1 MTKPYFV
8 IDNNILISRLLLPNS
23 IPAQA
28 VRLAS
33 EKGILLISEETL
45 QELTTVFER
54 RKFDKYVSVD
64 ERKEFIR
71 KLEII
76 AQKIEIIKNI
86 KVCRDRKDDK
96 FIELAINGKAGVI
109 ITGDEDLLVLN
120 NFERIEICNVSI
132 TTGKIGGCQKLQ
144 NLV

>member
-54 RKFDKYVSVD
+54 RKFDKYVSVE

-76 AQKIEIIKNI
+76 AQKIEIIENI

-120 NFERIEICNVSI
+120 NFEGIEILIPKDFVTKFS
-132 TTGKIGGCQKLQ
+132 
-144 NLV
+144 

>member
-33 EKGILLISEETL
+33 EKGILLISDETL

-54 RKFDKYVSVD
+54 RKFDKYVSVE
-64 ERKEFIR
+64 ERKEGSIR
-71 KLEII
+71 
-76 AQKIEIIKNI
+76 
-86 KVCRDRKDDK
+86 VWH
-96 FIELAINGKAGVI
+96 
-109 ITGDEDLLVLN
+109 
-120 NFERIEICNVSI
+120 
-132 TTGKIGGCQKLQ
+132 
-144 NLV
+144 